1 MLSCKANEENRA
13 THFWC
18 SVMLGAAVLFMELS
32 ICLPLMWLNESAR
45 KGFKRI
51 YIGGKIFRS
60 LLRWL
65 WCKYML
71 HKLK

>member
-13 THFWC
+13 THFWY

-51 YIGGKIFRS
+51 YIGGKYSGVYRDG
-60 LLRWL
+60 
-65 WCKYML
+65 CGVNTCCTN
-71 HKLK
+71 

>member
-13 THFWC
+13 THFWY
-18 SVMLGAAVLFMELS
+18 SVMLGAAVLVMKLS

-51 YIGGKIFRS
+51 CIGGKIFRS
-60 LLRWL
+60 LPRWL